1 MTHEELSNALR
12 ALDAP
17 YLIDSDGHTSLF
29 GVEFPAITADGRRVT
44 VTHLDPALVAG
55 LEDVNAF
62 LHVFA
67 ERQHRTIRDAAG
79 TIGAGI
85 TQAGAVFVVHDSAS
99 EGESLADRLRRD
111 GSIPSAELRTIAERT
126 MALLLHEH
134 AASLV
139 HGLVYPET
147 IRIQPTGQ
155 VSLSWSGLLSALRA
169 GGLSPSEIGRRLRC
183 TSCLAPELLNGARES
198 VSSDIYAVGATLYQA
213 MTGRPPFGGRTTAT
227 VMATVLSDDLAAR
240 PHSRTDVLTT
250 SLLRAIER
258 EPVDR
263 WHNAGQFHAALI
275 AIDHA
280 AAGIRAHPERRTP
293 GKVLALLVL
302 GAGALVLWRVFR

>member
-1 MTHEELSNALR
+1 MTHEDLSHALR
-12 ALDAP
+12 ALDTP
-17 YLIDSDGHTSLF
+17 YLIDSDGRASLF

-55 LEDVNAF
+55 LEDVDAF

-67 ERQHRTIRDAAG
+67 QRQHRAIGNAAV
-79 TIGAGI
+79 IGAGI
-85 TQAGAVFVVHDSAS
+85 TQAGVLFVVHDSTG

-111 GSIPSAELRTIAERT
+111 GSIPSAELRAIAEQI
-126 MALLLHEH
+126 MALLQHEH

-147 IRIQPTGQ
+147 IRIGPAGRL
-155 VSLSWSGLLSALRA
+155 SLGWSGLLSALRA
-169 GGLSPSEIGRRLRC
+169 GGLSASEIARRLRC
-183 TSCLAPELLNGARES
+183 TSYLAPEFLNGAHES
-198 VSSDIYAVGATLYQA
+198 ISSDIYAAGATLYEA

-227 VMATVLSDDLAAR
+227 IMAAVLSDDLAAR
-240 PHSRTDVLTT
+240 PDSGTDVLTT
-250 SLLRAIER
+250 SILRAIER

-275 AIDHA
+275 AIDQPV
-280 AAGIRAHPERRTP
+280 AGTWVHPNYLAR
-293 GKVLALLVL
+293 GKVLVLLAL
-302 GAGALVLWRVFR
+302 GAGTLVLWRVFR